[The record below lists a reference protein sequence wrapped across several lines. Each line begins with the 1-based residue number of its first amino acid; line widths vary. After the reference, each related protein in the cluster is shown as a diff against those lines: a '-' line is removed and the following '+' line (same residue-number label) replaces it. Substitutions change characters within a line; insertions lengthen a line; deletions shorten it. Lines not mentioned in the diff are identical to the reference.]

1 MVNNHWLVVWNM
13 NFMDDFSIQLGMS
26 SSQLT
31 KSSFSEG
38 RLKPPTRIKISMMFS
53 DYIHPIAV
61 LFSAS
66 STATRLGMEPGMK
79 SDRFRLL
86 DFDETGNWGRLKA
99 GEHRGRFREKNAVF
113 FFPKSFY
120 RNVDMNFWYFTYWF
134 QPSLWHWHSW
144 KVGGYWVQHFRRRRP
159 QSGAGGLNLRR
170 SGRLGDVAAPRS
182 GRVDPVAWRVDG
194 GWRVPVLRFGG
205 PIDGPYV
212 WLKKWEKNMFFLS
225 F

>member
-1 MVNNHWLVVWNM
+1 M

-113 FFPKSFY
+113 FF
-120 RNVDMNFWYFTYWF
+120 RN
-134 QPSLWHWHSW
+134 PSIEMLT
-144 KVGGYWVQHFRRRRP
+144 
-159 QSGAGGLNLRR
+159 
-170 SGRLGDVAAPRS
+170 
-182 GRVDPVAWRVDG
+182 
-194 GWRVPVLRFGG
+194 
-205 PIDGPYV
+205 
-212 WLKKWEKNMFFLS
+212 
-225 F
+225 